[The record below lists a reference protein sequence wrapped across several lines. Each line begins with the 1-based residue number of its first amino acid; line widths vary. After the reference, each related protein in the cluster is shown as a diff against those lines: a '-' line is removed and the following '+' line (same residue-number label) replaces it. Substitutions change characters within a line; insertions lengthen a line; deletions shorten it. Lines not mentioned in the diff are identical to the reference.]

1 MIFCGGS
8 AGTREA
14 GVAGGSPPESS
25 GKKRIPE
32 WLKNAFLTE
41 RNPHRKRAIERMN
54 NALCHLRTLAEFREP
69 YLLLKRYGIPLVPL
83 NAPILDFQYKNN
95 STQGISEPSDPSRWW
110 EWEDFWLSPILEEFG
125 AYLERVKNRRLV
137 FRDEGGNI
145 WVLPYETRF
154 HRSYQRKLSKRFEDV
169 VLDWGLL
176 LTLTTDLNQY
186 SDIISAVKTLKRVW
200 NRVLSGLRRRYGRVD
215 FFTAL
220 EFSFKRGHGAC
231 HLHVVLLHITHLDLN
246 WLRERVGSHARWL
259 HVRRFRNLRLGG
271 KKGYLTKYLRKQVV
285 GFASSTSSVAFKN
298 SSLLWFTNAR
308 GWSCSRNFMRSVRRE
323 PAGWEFIGCFPASVA
338 EHPAFIEFFPL
349 FTDPELWVFLRRR
362 RKYG

>member
-1 MIFCGGS
+1 MDD
-8 AGTREA
+8 
-14 GVAGGSPPESS
+14 
-25 GKKRIPE
+25 
-32 WLKNAFLTE
+32 
-41 RNPHRKRAIERMN
+41 
-54 NALCHLRTLAEFREP
+54 ALHFLRTLSEFREKFGSP
-69 YLLLKRYGIPLVPL
+69 
-83 NAPILDFQYKNN
+83 AILDFQYKNN
-95 STQGISEPSDPSRWW
+95 STQGISEPSDPERWW

-137 FRDEGGNI
+137 FRDSEGDI
-145 WVLPYETRF
+145 RVLPYKTRF
-154 HRSYQRKLSKRFEDV
+154 HRSYQRKLSERFEDV

-186 SDIISAVKTLKRVW
+186 SDIISAVKALKRVW

-231 HLHVVLLHITHLDLN
+231 HLHVVLLHITHLDLD
-246 WLRERVGSHARWL
+246 WLRKRVGTHARWL
-259 HVRRFRNLRLGG
+259 HVRRFHNLRLGG

-298 SSLLWFTNAR
+298 SALLWLTNAR

-323 PAGWEFIGCFPASVA
+323 SVGWEFIGCFPASVA

-362 RKYG
+362 HKYG